1 MALNKKEILEP
12 FWSPEKQIGTG
23 TGSHSLPKLRIPID
37 NLTKAAIHDEVTNS
51 VKLPAT
57 IYTICLA
64 LSRSECLACLHLS
77 REDNAVHSSNR
88 QSCLLSIS
96 EKERRISSI
105 KTGSVIQRGS
115 ATLKTFPNDMSML
128 LKSFGTLT
136 VASKKPNI
144 TRFALPL
151 HTGRQKSHQIMEKS
165 TKNTNIGGND
175 FDPRI
180 KTLRKALL
188 DLSKR
193 VGSTSTKCHSWRE
206 VVNALSDIIEFP
218 EVVEDH
224 VAEKI
229 VLYKQVNTG
238 SLKNLPL
245 VSDSSEETDRGSL
258 KSTKKRKHYPFFP
271 SSCMSTA
278 TVPLRPL
285 IKKHKV
291 HRRNFTLSQWNM
303 KNSTVSS
310 RESSFIGAATRNL
323 SFQAYLDRITRAAQL
338 AGQLS
343 YSASSWR
350 QVISFGDQV
359 QKDILGRKLADD
371 QQQSVDE
378 EDKDT
383 SLAMQLRIAK
393 DKQLLRDKTLEE
405 RVANLLKDK
414 DEEEQKRADLL
425 SDADKE
431 LIEQAL
437 YGSGRGDEVVASVET
452 DSVQRDSLRTLR
464 PGIWLNDEVIHY
476 FLTLLAQRD
485 AGLCKLQQGRRR
497 CHFFKS
503 FFLTKLL
510 DDDNRYNYASVKRW
524 SKKVPGKDI
533 FALDKIIFPVNVSS
547 MHWCCAVAR
556 MQARS
561 IQFYDSLGGNG
572 MTWVEG
578 IFQYIQD
585 EHMDKKKFPLPDR
598 DTWRLIPC
606 QANCP
611 QQDNGYD
618 CGVFTCAFAD
628 YLSLDKE
635 PNFGQSHVTE
645 LRHRI
650 ALSIIKG
657 NVS

>member
-1 MALNKKEILEP
+1 MALNKKDILEP
-12 FWSPEKQIGTG
+12 FWSPEKQITFSS
-23 TGSHSLPKLRIPID
+23 GSHSLPKLRIPID

-57 IYTICLA
+57 IYAICLA
-64 LSRSECLACLHLS
+64 LSRSECLACLYLS
-77 REDNAVHSSNR
+77 REDNANHSSNQ
-88 QSCLLSIS
+88 QSSLSS
-96 EKERRISSI
+96 FSDKERRISSI

-115 ATLKTFPNDMSML
+115 TTPRTFPNDMSML
-128 LKSFGTLT
+128 LKSFGSLT
-136 VASKKPNI
+136 VASKKPNV

-151 HTGRQKSHQIMEKS
+151 HTMRPSSHQIMEKS
-165 TKNTNIGGND
+165 TKYTNIDRND

-206 VVNALSDIIEFP
+206 VVNVLSDIIEFP
-218 EVVEDH
+218 EVVENDM
-224 VAEKI
+224 AEKKT
-229 VLYKQVNTG
+229 LYKQVNTG

-245 VSDSSEETDRGSL
+245 VSDSSEETDRGSI
-258 KSTKKRKHYPFFP
+258 KSTKKRKHHPFFP
-271 SSCMSTA
+271 SSCMTTA

-291 HRRNFTLSQWNM
+291 RNVTRSLWNM

-310 RESSFIGAATRNL
+310 RESNFIETATRNL
-323 SFQAYLDRITRAAQL
+323 SFQAYLDRITRAAQI

-343 YSASSWR
+343 HSASSWR
-350 QVISFGDQV
+350 QVISFGDKV
-359 QKDILGRKLADD
+359 QKDILGRKLVDD
-371 QQQSVDE
+371 QQQSVNE

-383 SLAMQLRIAK
+383 SLALQLRIAK
-393 DKQLLRDKTLEE
+393 DEQKLRDKSLEE

-414 DEEEQKRADLL
+414 DDEKQKKADLL

-437 YGSGRGDEVVASVET
+437 YGAGRGDEVVASVET

-485 AGLCKLQQGRRR
+485 AELCKLQQGRRR

-510 DDDNRYNYASVKRW
+510 DDDKRYNYANVKRW

-533 FALDKIIFPVNVSS
+533 FALDKIVFPVNVSS

-572 MTWVEG
+572 MIWLEG
-578 IFQYIQD
+578 IFQYIKD
-585 EHMDKKKFPLPDR
+585 EHMDKKKFPLPER
-598 DTWRLIPC
+598 ETWRLIPC

-645 LRHRI
+645 LRNRI

-657 NVS
+657 AVSQF